1 MKNMKI
7 VFMGTPQFAV
17 PILEALQEK
26 YEVVLVVSQPN
37 RVKKKGVLQPTPV
50 AEYALFSNLDLFQ
63 PEVLKDGFQTIA
75 DKKADLLVTA
85 AYGQY
90 VPSKIL
96 NLFKRTINVHGSLL
110 PLYRGGAPIQRA
122 IMNGDTMTG
131 ITLIEMAK
139 KLDAGKMYAKRS
151 IAINEEDTASS
162 LFQKLSLL
170 GRDLL
175 MEKIEDIDKGVIV
188 GEDQIEEQ
196 VTYAPNL
203 TKEEEKINFH
213 QPARMVARQINGLSS
228 DPGAYFEWQG
238 MPIKVF
244 QAKAIELDQK
254 HEPGTILSLKKQ
266 FLVQAASG
274 AVLLDGILVPGKKR
288 VDVKSFV
295 NGQKI
300 LHELDVI

>member
-1 MKNMKI
+1 MKI

-50 AEYALFSNLDLFQ
+50 AEYALSSNLDLFQ

-96 NLFKRTINVHGSLL
+96 NLFKKTINVHGSLL

-151 IAINEEDTASS
+151 IAIDEEDTASS

-175 MEKIEDIDKGVIV
+175 MEKIEDIDKGLIV

-203 TKEEEKINFH
+203 TKGEEKINFH

-244 QAKAIELDQK
+244 QAKAIEQDQN

-266 FLVQAASG
+266 FLVQAEQG

-288 VDVKSFV
+288 VDAKSFV

>member
-1 MKNMKI
+1 MKI

-37 RVKKKGVLQPTPV
+37 RVKKKGVLLPTPV
-50 AEYALFSNLDLFQ
+50 AEYALSSNLDLFQ
-63 PEVLKDGFQTIA
+63 PEVLKDGYQTIA

-96 NLFKRTINVHGSLL
+96 NLFKKTINVHGSLL

-162 LFQKLSLL
+162 LFHKLSIV

-175 MEKIEDIDKGVIV
+175 MEKIEDIVNGFIV

-203 TKEEEKINFH
+203 TKEEERINFH

-228 DPGAYFEWQG
+228 DPGAYFEWHG

-254 HEPGTILSLKKQ
+254 LEPGTILSLKKQ
-266 FLVQAASG
+266 FLVQAETG
-274 AVLLDGILVPGKKR
+274 AVLLDGILMPGKKR
-288 VDVKSFV
+288 VDAKSFV

-300 LHELDVI
+300 LHELDVILS

>member
-1 MKNMKI
+1 MKI

-50 AEYALFSNLDLFQ
+50 AEYALSSNLDLFQ

-96 NLFKRTINVHGSLL
+96 NLFKKTINVHGSIL

-122 IMNGDTMTG
+122 IMNGDTITG
-131 ITLIEMAK
+131 VTLIEMAK

-151 IAINEEDTASS
+151 IAIDEEDTAST
-162 LFQKLSLL
+162 LFNKLSLL

-175 MEKIEDIDKGVIV
+175 MEQIEDIYHGLIV

-213 QPARMVARQINGLSS
+213 QPARRVARQINGLSS

-244 QAKAIELDQK
+244 QAKAISYDQK
-254 HEPGTILSLKKQ
+254 VEPGTILSLKKQ
-266 FLVQAASG
+266 FLVQAEEG
-274 AVLLDGILVPGKKR
+274 AVLLDGILIPGKKR
-288 VDVKSFV
+288 VDAKSFV

-300 LHELDVI
+300 LHEHDVILS